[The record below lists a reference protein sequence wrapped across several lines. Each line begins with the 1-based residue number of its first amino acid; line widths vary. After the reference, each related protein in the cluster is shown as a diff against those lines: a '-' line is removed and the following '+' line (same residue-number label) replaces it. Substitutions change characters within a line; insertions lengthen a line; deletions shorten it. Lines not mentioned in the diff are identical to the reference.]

1 MIKDI
6 IIHILKERTRRK
18 RANDGIERSAEQWF
32 RRYNAKAPSPGLT
45 PSPIFALKHFTS

>member
-6 IIHILKERTRRK
+6 IIHIVGRTRRK

-32 RRYNAKAPSPGLT
+32 RRYNAKAPSPGL
-45 PSPIFALKHFTS
+45 KHFTS